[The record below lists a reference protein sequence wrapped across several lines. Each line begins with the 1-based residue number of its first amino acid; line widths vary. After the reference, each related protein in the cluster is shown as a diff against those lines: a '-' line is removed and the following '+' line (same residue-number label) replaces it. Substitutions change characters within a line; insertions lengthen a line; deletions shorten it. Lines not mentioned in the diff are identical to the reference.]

1 MKILLRVNGRDPT
14 IAVPK
19 KTAYGLRGR
28 DLANRDSGVR
38 SHEAFARVLRR
49 AGYPDEFI
57 REVLTQL
64 PDPFDLHRDQQIL
77 GRYRLSSEQLMD
89 RLGASP

>member
-1 MKILLRVNGRDPT
+1 MGYGAATSR
-14 IAVPK
+14 
-19 KTAYGLRGR
+19 TAT
-28 DLANRDSGVR
+28 AASGPD
-38 SHEAFARVLRR
+38 EAFARVLRR